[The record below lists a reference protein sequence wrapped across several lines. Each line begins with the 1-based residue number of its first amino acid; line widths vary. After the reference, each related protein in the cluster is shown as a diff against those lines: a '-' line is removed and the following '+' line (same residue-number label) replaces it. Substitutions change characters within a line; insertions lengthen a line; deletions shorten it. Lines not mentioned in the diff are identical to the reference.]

1 MSARKKIFMI
11 ATVVMTVAVLLLA
24 VWIMAR
30 GAGLSESHDF
40 GAGAYYYAD
49 IPNFDKIINDEA
61 YQAKLPFW
69 VYVALFLGWGF
80 LMYRLW
86 SWIDK
91 K

>member
-1 MSARKKIFMI
+1 MI
-11 ATVVMTVAVLLLA
+11 ATVVMAVAVLLLA
-24 VWIMAR
+24 VWIM
-30 GAGLSESHDF
+30 
-40 GAGAYYYAD
+40 AGAYYYAD